1 MVGMNVHDGQC
12 ALDYLCQQDFVD
24 PLNGKQTIE
33 LFKRQDKTIKEVL
46 PILKQ
51 YVK

>member
-1 MVGMNVHDGQC
+1 MGDLQF
-12 ALDYLCQQDFVD
+12 LEWLKSQQDFVD

-51 YVK
+51 YIK